1 MSVINLLIYK
11 LKEKIC
17 FTFSYSALLIFSS
30 FQLFDMVKQQRGE
43 SQILSQVEAIEG
55 DVLLPGL
62 GISEE
67 NLLKLREEVS
77 IVYHCAA
84 TIR

>member
-1 MSVINLLIYK
+1 
-11 LKEKIC
+11 
-17 FTFSYSALLIFSS
+17 
-30 FQLFDMVKQQRGE
+30 MVKQQRGE
-43 SQILSQVEAIEG
+43 SLILSLVEAIEG

-67 NLLKLREEVS
+67 NLHKLRKEVS